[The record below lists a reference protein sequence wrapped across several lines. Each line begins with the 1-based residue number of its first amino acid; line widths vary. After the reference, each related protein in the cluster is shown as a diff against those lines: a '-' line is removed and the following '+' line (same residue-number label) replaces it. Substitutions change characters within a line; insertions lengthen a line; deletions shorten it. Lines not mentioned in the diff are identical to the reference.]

1 MQREM
6 GSFAGGRGR
15 VNEPKVLH
23 IVEKRSEKAKEK
35 RSQMGL

>member
-15 VNEPKVLH
+15 VNEPKVLD

-35 RSQMGL
+35 RSQLGL